1 MLVVTRATV
10 IIKKSMAM
18 TIKLLR
24 WDNDNNIEGDDN
36 DVDSSDD
43 EDFDEETSSRNHV
56 TQMRGQS

>member
-1 MLVVTRATV
+1 
-10 IIKKSMAM
+10 M